1 MLVGRKCK
9 LTIYRNFMRYQS
21 GFYASFEKSFRQPRS
36 QRATTTDT
44 DGSAPTPT
52 HDAMGVDG
60 DASTMGDD
68 GDAGD
73 LRDVRLH
80 ARQPF
85 HLRLDVA
92 FGLVHALTCGIAY
105 GPLGAMD
112 GEGAFERVFV
122 VGLGAIAHALVAL
135 STHWSVRH
143 PRRIHVTLIAHTRS
157 SLRSLGAHFRRLP
170 NLFDDTTDLL
180 RPPSPPLNR
189 SPPRLRSRAG
199 RSRRMRQSAWL
210 RPAPPPARSRSSTPP
225 TAVESSVLSK
235 CPSPLPQATRS
246 RTRTRTVHTTGPQR
260 SCRSS
265 TGAAC
270 TAAMNAPAPSNPR
283 RTPTADQWPG
293 TYQGLGTTDKAPS
306 RLDTSGV
313 QTTFASIARG
323 SGT

>member
-1 MLVGRKCK
+1 MPEERSVRRRYAGKILCGTFRETVTRIYELVATCLLVGRKCK
-9 LTIYRNFMRYQS
+9 LTIYRNLVRYQS
-21 GFYASFEKSFRQPRS
+21 GFYASFEKCFRQPRS
-36 QRATTTDT
+36 QRATTT

-60 DASTMGDD
+60 DAST

-92 FGLVHALTCGIAY
+92 FGLVHAVTCGIAY

-143 PRRIHVTLIAHTRS
+143 PYRIHVTLIAHTRS

-170 NLFDDTTDLL
+170 NLFATDD
-180 RPPSPPLNR
+180 
-189 SPPRLRSRAG
+189 
-199 RSRRMRQSAWL
+199 
-210 RPAPPPARSRSSTPP
+210 
-225 TAVESSVLSK
+225 
-235 CPSPLPQATRS
+235 
-246 RTRTRTVHTTGPQR
+246 
-260 SCRSS
+260 
-265 TGAAC
+265 
-270 TAAMNAPAPSNPR
+270 
-283 RTPTADQWPG
+283 
-293 TYQGLGTTDKAPS
+293 
-306 RLDTSGV
+306 
-313 QTTFASIARG
+313 
-323 SGT
+323 

>member
-1 MLVGRKCK
+1 MRKTTFRETVIYELVAAYLLVGRKCN
-9 LTIYRNFMRYQS
+9 LTIYRILMRGQS
-21 GFYASFEKSFRQPRS
+21 GFYASFEKCFRQPRS

-60 DASTMGDD
+60 DAST

-92 FGLVHALTCGIAY
+92 FGLVHAVTCGIAY

-157 SLRSLGAHFRRLP
+157 SSRSLGAHFRRLP
-170 NLFDDTTDLL
+170 NLFATDD
-180 RPPSPPLNR
+180 
-189 SPPRLRSRAG
+189 
-199 RSRRMRQSAWL
+199 
-210 RPAPPPARSRSSTPP
+210 
-225 TAVESSVLSK
+225 
-235 CPSPLPQATRS
+235 
-246 RTRTRTVHTTGPQR
+246 
-260 SCRSS
+260 
-265 TGAAC
+265 
-270 TAAMNAPAPSNPR
+270 
-283 RTPTADQWPG
+283 
-293 TYQGLGTTDKAPS
+293 
-306 RLDTSGV
+306 
-313 QTTFASIARG
+313 
-323 SGT
+323 